1 MRETFFYRG
10 TFFCRTRTQEEEEE
24 EEESANED
32 KGEDEAHEKRGEG
45 MMKTLPPS
53 PPLDPSSTARDDSR
67 DNEPSLLRVPQLS
80 GNKMSSKTP
89 FILRG
94 FLWRRLIN
102 EASAISGCW
111 SSLVEKFRRLVSHVA
126 PPLIFIGRV
135 FVENLN
141 RDPSLAPWSL
151 AFTQNSFINPSFCL
165 EHVDINISLMKFKFK
180 FNWLLFFFFFLITV

>member
-32 KGEDEAHEKRGEG
+32 KGEDEAHEKRGGG
-45 MMKTLPPS
+45 MMKTLPSS
-53 PPLDPSSTARDDSR
+53 PLWSLLDGDDSR

-126 PPLIFIGRV
+126 PHIHRTSFRRKLESWSELSSLESC
-135 FVENLN
+135 FVL
-141 RDPSLAPWSL
+141 RIAL
-151 AFTQNSFINPSFCL
+151 
-165 EHVDINISLMKFKFK
+165 
-180 FNWLLFFFFFLITV
+180 